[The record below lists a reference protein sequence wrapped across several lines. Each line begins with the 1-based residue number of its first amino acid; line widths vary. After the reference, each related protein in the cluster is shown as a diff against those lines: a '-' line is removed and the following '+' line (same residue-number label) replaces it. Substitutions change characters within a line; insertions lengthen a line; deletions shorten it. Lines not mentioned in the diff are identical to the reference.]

1 MEKRVRKISTD
12 HRMHKQMVVISNDDA
27 QLSELLKDGH
37 RWPYIGEGRYFSK
50 PKKVE
55 NSNYIRP
62 WPYTRYKARGGLI
75 SDIRPWPYMRGNT
88 VIG

>member
-1 MEKRVRKISTD
+1 M
-12 HRMHKQMVVISNDDA
+12 
-27 QLSELLKDGH
+27 
-37 RWPYIGEGRYFSK
+37 
-50 PKKVE
+50 E

-88 VIG
+88 VGEGGSVIADNWVCEPS

>member
-1 MEKRVRKISTD
+1 MAFLMGYFIEIRKKEQEIC
-12 HRMHKQMVVISNDDA
+12 HQNQNKN
-27 QLSELLKDGH
+27 H

-55 NSNYIRP
+55 NWNYIRP
-62 WPYTRYKARGGLI
+62 WPYTHYKAMGGLI

-88 VIG
+88 VRFYLY

>member
-1 MEKRVRKISTD
+1 MGYFIEIRKKEQEIC
-12 HRMHKQMVVISNDDA
+12 HQNQNKN
-27 QLSELLKDGH
+27 H

-62 WPYTRYKARGGLI
+62 WPY
-75 SDIRPWPYMRGNT
+75 MQGNT
-88 VIG
+88 VKAIMNVIGEI